1 MYRQV
6 DFHLRYS
13 SSVSSEVWF
22 LSNNDACIEAFKQ
35 YNTRMHS
42 SRMRTV
48 GCSDRLLGE
57 GCLPG
62 GVFAHGGCLSDTPSV
77 NIMTDAYENVADGNK
92 KVWEGNVFTPV
103 CHSVQSGWRGVSR
116 KTPPGQR
123 PSVLIFRGDHRSGR
137 YASYLNAFLLIS
149 GSGRLRM

>member
-1 MYRQV
+1 MCRQV

-13 SSVSSEVWF
+13 FSVSGEVWF

-42 SRMRTV
+42 STMRTFR
-48 GCSDRLLGE
+48 CSDCLRGGE
-57 GCLPG
+57 CQPGGCLPG
-62 GVFAHGGCLSDTPSV
+62 GGCLPDTRSV
-77 NIMTDAYENVADGNK
+77 YRMTDAYENYVADGK
-92 KVWEGNVFTPV
+92 KESNVFTPV

-123 PSVLIFRGDHRSGR
+123 PSVLIFRVDHRSGR
-137 YASYLNAFLLIS
+137 
-149 GSGRLRM
+149 